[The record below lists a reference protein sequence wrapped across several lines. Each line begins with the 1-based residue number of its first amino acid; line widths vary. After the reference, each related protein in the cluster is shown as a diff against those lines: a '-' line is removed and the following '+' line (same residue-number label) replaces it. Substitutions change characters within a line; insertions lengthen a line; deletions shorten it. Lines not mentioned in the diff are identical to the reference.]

1 MKRHVILLFAT
12 FILFLA
18 ACGSQD
24 PLVTPIALTPNPTS
38 ITSTPD
44 PCAGENLAEAI
55 KKVHDLQREF
65 DDASQL
71 ASNLAREQLPDSI
84 SNMQRIRRAAEDQKA
99 PACLATL
106 KAHQLAH
113 MNIVIDTMIAFKDGA
128 DTETLNTG
136 IADAS
141 AEHDLYTLEIARLL
155 GITLAPVIDGPTPT
169 ITLTP

>member
-1 MKRHVILLFAT
+1 MKRHGVLLFVT
-12 FILFLA
+12 CILFLT

-24 PLVTPIALTPNPTS
+24 PHVTPAAPIFS
-38 ITSTPD
+38 STSTPD
-44 PCAGENLAEAI
+44 PCAAENLAESI
-55 KKVHDLQREF
+55 KKVNDLQREF

-84 SNMQRIRRAAEDQKA
+84 SDMQRIRRAAEDHQA

-113 MNIVIDTMIAFKDGA
+113 MNIVIDTMIAFLGGA
-128 DTETLNTG
+128 DTETLNQG
-136 IADAS
+136 IADAG

-155 GITLAPVIDGPTPT
+155 GITLAPVTNVPITTITPTP
-169 ITLTP
+169 

>member
-12 FILFLA
+12 FTLFLA

-24 PLVTPIALTPNPTS
+24 PPVTQVALTSNPTS

-55 KKVHDLQREF
+55 KKVNDLQREF

-84 SNMQRIRRAAEDQKA
+84 SSMQRIRRTAED
-99 PACLATL
+99 
-106 KAHQLAH
+106 HQL
-113 MNIVIDTMIAFKDGA
+113 
-128 DTETLNTG
+128 
-136 IADAS
+136 
-141 AEHDLYTLEIARLL
+141 R
-155 GITLAPVIDGPTPT
+155 PVWRHSKHINWPT
-169 ITLTP
+169 

>member
-1 MKRHVILLFAT
+1 MKSHLILLFAT
-12 FILFLA
+12 FILFLT

-24 PLVTPIALTPNPTS
+24 PHVTTGAPISNL
-38 ITSTPD
+38 TSTPD

-55 KKVHDLQREF
+55 KKVNDLQREF

-84 SNMQRIRRAAEDQKA
+84 SSMQRIRRAAEDHQA

-113 MNIVIDTMIAFKDGA
+113 MNIVIDTMIAFLGGA
-128 DTETLNTG
+128 DTETLNNG

-155 GITLAPVIDGPTPT
+155 GITLEPVNNLPTPT
-169 ITLTP
+169 ITATP

>member
-1 MKRHVILLFAT
+1 MKRHIILLFTT
-12 FILFLA
+12 FILFLT
-18 ACGSQD
+18 ACGSQE
-24 PLVTPIALTPNPTS
+24 PHVTPAAPIPNS
-38 ITSTPD
+38 TSTPD
-44 PCAGENLAEAI
+44 LCAAENLAESI
-55 KKVHDLQREF
+55 KKVNDLQREF

-84 SNMQRIRRAAEDQKA
+84 SSMQRIRRAAEDHQA

-113 MNIVIDTMIAFKDGA
+113 MNIVIDTMIAFLGGA
-128 DTETLNTG
+128 GTETLNKG

-155 GITLAPVIDGPTPT
+155 GITLAPVTTVPIPAITATP
-169 ITLTP
+169 

>member
-1 MKRHVILLFAT
+1 MRSPITLLFAT
-12 FILFLA
+12 FVLFLS

-24 PLVTPIALTPNPTS
+24 PHVTPAAPISNLA
-38 ITSTPD
+38 STPD
-44 PCAGENLAEAI
+44 LCAAENLAESI
-55 KKVHDLQREF
+55 KKVNDLQREF

-84 SNMQRIRRAAEDQKA
+84 SNMQRIRRTAEDHQA

-113 MNIVIDTMIAFKDGA
+113 MNIVIDTMIAFVGGA
-128 DTETLNTG
+128 DTETLNRG

-141 AEHDLYTLEIARLL
+141 EEHDLYTLEIARLL
-155 GITLAPVIDGPTPT
+155 GINLSPVTNVPVPTDTPTP
-169 ITLTP
+169 